1 MNAPAWVVNEAW
13 PHGPLGRIEG
23 MSGRLIEVVGVFLR
37 LGLTS
42 FGGPVAHLGFF
53 RETFVRERGWLD
65 ERSYAELVAL
75 CQFLPGPTSSQ
86 VGFALGLHR
95 GGVLAGFCGALAFML
110 PAAVIMIG
118 FGLGVAATD
127 IADWDVLFQGLK
139 AAAAAVVAWALW
151 GMARS
156 LCPDLRTGA
165 IAVMGFLV
173 VVVVAGFGGQLGAIL
188 LGAVVGGLLLSGR
201 HGETSA
207 TTLRVPLGRRG
218 ALVAFGLFVL
228 FLGGLPVLALVS
240 GTTGG
245 SVLDALYRSGAL
257 VFGGGH
263 VVLPLLQT
271 AVVEPGLIDAD
282 RFLAGYGVAQAMPG
296 PLFTFGGYI
305 GAVTGG
311 LGLAV
316 AATLT
321 IFLPGFLLVMA
332 LLPLWQQVRDDPRL
346 RRPLAGVN
354 AAVVGI
360 LAAAL
365 WDPVLVHGVTSASD
379 GMIALTALLLLA
391 SGRFPVWLIVAGCG
405 LAAVLVAAM
414 AH

>member
-1 MNAPAWVVNEAW
+1 MRMPMNA
-13 PHGPLGRIEG
+13 
-23 MSGRLIEVVGVFLR
+23 RLREVVGVFLR

-42 FGGPVAHLGFF
+42 FGGPVAHLAFF
-53 RETFVRERGWLD
+53 RQALVHERGWLD
-65 ERSYAELVAL
+65 ERSYAELMAL

-110 PAAVIMIG
+110 PAALIMIG

-156 LCPDLRTGA
+156 LCPDRRTGA
-165 IAVMGFLV
+165 IAVMGCLV
-173 VVVVAGFGGQLGAIL
+173 VVTVAGLPGQLGAIL
-188 LGAVVGGLLLSGR
+188 LGAAVGSVFLRGCHAQMSQ
-201 HGETSA
+201 
-207 TTLRVPLGRRG
+207 TTLKVPLGRRG
-218 ALVAFGLFVL
+218 ALIALGLFVL
-228 FLGGLPVLALVS
+228 LLVGLPLLALAS
-240 GTTGG
+240 GAGG
-245 SVLDALYRSGAL
+245 WFVLDALYRSGAL

-296 PLFTFGGYI
+296 PLFTFGGYV

-311 LGLAV
+311 IGLAV
-316 AATLT
+316 AATLA
-321 IFLPGFLLVMA
+321 IFLPGFLLVLA
-332 LLPLWQQVRDDPRL
+332 LLPLWQQVRGNPRL
-346 RRPLAGVN
+346 RRPLAGIN

-379 GMIALTALLLLA
+379 GVIALAALALLA
-391 SGRFPVWLIVAGCG
+391 SGRVPVWLIVAGCG
-405 LAAVLVAAM
+405 FAAVVLAGISG
-414 AH
+414 